1 MLRDWVHESICSH
14 RIKMANITPDRF
26 SPSHLGVLCS
36 CQCKYTH
43 EQDWEKIT
51 EHCTRYTS
59 VGISE
64 TNLFTKVFGRLSITT
79 SHITE
84 LYANYNKEN
93 CICIWWICETMVV
106 TNKRQMI
113 EWIPVLSTNSIFI
126 QCISLRDPY
135 GSAFLKIFIPKH
147 YEESSEPCFKKKH
160 PLGESILNLR
170 WTESI

>member
-1 MLRDWVHESICSH
+1 MLRDRVDESICSK
-14 RIKMANITPDRF
+14 RIKMVNLTPDRF
-26 SPSHLGVLCS
+26 SPSRLGVLCS
-36 CQCKYTH
+36 CQCTFAH
-43 EQDWEKIT
+43 GQDWEKIT
-51 EHCTRYTS
+51 ELCTRYMS

-64 TNLFTKVFGRLSITT
+64 TNLTTNVFDRLSITT

-135 GSAFLKIFIPKH
+135 GSAF
-147 YEESSEPCFKKKH
+147 FKNIYTKT
-160 PLGESILNLR
+160 LWRVIGAMF
-170 WTESI
+170 

>member
-79 SHITE
+79 SHIIE
-84 LYANYNKEN
+84 LYAKYNKEN
-93 CICIWWICETMVV
+93 VAVIDGFAKRWLV

-113 EWIPVLSTNSIFI
+113 EWIPVLSTSSIFI

-135 GSAFLKIFIPKH
+135 DSAF
-147 YEESSEPCFKKKH
+147 
-160 PLGESILNLR
+160 
-170 WTESI
+170 